1 MNTAQAVHSSEGP
14 DRFWAET
21 HQPDN
26 LGSEL
31 ADYSM
36 YLQDQALVEAVHRE
50 GAAWADGALQAFGA
64 MTGSARYLELG
75 VQANQHPP
83 ELDTHDRFGRRVDL
97 VRFHPAYHELMQTAI
112 GHGLHASAWTHPR
125 PGAHVARAAHFYLQS
140 QVEAGHGCPI
150 TMTFACV
157 P

>member
-36 YLQDQALVEAVHRE
+36 YLQDQALVEAVRRE

-75 VQANQHPP
+75 VQANQHPQSW
-83 ELDTHDRFGRRVDL
+83 TR
-97 VRFHPAYHELMQTAI
+97 MTASV
-112 GHGLHASAWTHPR
+112 GAWTWCVFTRLITSSCKQPSATACMHP
-125 PGAHVARAAHFYLQS
+125 PGPTPGLAPMWPALHIFTCSRKSKPVMDALS
-140 QVEAGHGCPI
+140 P
-150 TMTFACV
+150 
-157 P
+157 